1 MAFVHGKDSVIFL
14 NQNNVSSYLNNVD
27 FNRTADIAET
37 TAFGNDN
44 KNYIAGDKD
53 GTVSLT
59 GMFDATADSILQP
72 LLGSSTDTS
81 VCIGADGITDGK
93 SIFFGIGPI
102 TNYGQSSPVGDVVAT
117 SFDLQANAGLFNGLV
132 LDNAT
137 ITATGNST
145 ATDNSS
151 STANGGAGIAIVTS
165 VSGTSTPTAT
175 IKIQHSSDDSTYV
188 DLVTFTNFTAVGSQV
203 SEVASGTTIN
213 RYLRVNYTITGTN
226 PSFACIV
233 GFGRVG

>member
-14 NQNNVSSYLNNVD
+14 NESNISQYLNNVD
-27 FNRTADIAET
+27 FTRTADVAET
-37 TAFGNDN
+37 TAFGNDD

-59 GMFDATADSILQP
+59 GMFDSTADGIIQP

-81 VCIGADGITDGK
+81 ICIGADGITDGK
-93 SIFFGIGPI
+93 SIFFGTGPV
-102 TNYGQSSPVGDVVAT
+102 TGYGQSSPVGDVVAT
-117 SFDLQANAGLFNGLV
+117 SIDIQSNAGLFNGLV

-151 STANGGAGIAIVTS
+151 STANGGGAIAIVSS

-175 IKIQHSSDDSTYV
+175 IKIQHSSDDVTYV
-188 DLVTFTNFTAVGSQV
+188 DLVTFTNFTAAGSQV

-213 RYLRVNYTITGTN
+213 RYLKVNYTISGTN

-233 GFGRVG
+233 GFGRIG

>member
-14 NQNNVSSYLNNVD
+14 NENNVSSYMNNVD

-37 TAFGNDN
+37 TAFGNDD

-59 GMFDATADSILQP
+59 GMFDSTADGILQP

-102 TNYGQSSPVGDVVAT
+102 TGYGQSSPVGDVVAT
-117 SFDLQANAGLFNGLV
+117 SFD
-132 LDNAT
+132 
-137 ITATGNST
+137 ST
-145 ATDNSS
+145 
-151 STANGGAGIAIVTS
+151 
-165 VSGTSTPTAT
+165 
-175 IKIQHSSDDSTYV
+175 
-188 DLVTFTNFTAVGSQV
+188 SQCRF
-203 SEVASGTTIN
+203 I
-213 RYLRVNYTITGTN
+213 
-226 PSFACIV
+226 
-233 GFGRVG
+233 

>member
-1 MAFVHGKDSVIFL
+1 MAFVHGKDSKVFL
-14 NQNNVSSYLNNVD
+14 DNNDFGQYFNNVD
-27 FNRTADIAET
+27 ITRTADVTET
-37 TAFGNDN
+37 TAFGGTA
-44 KNYIAGDKD
+44 KSFISGDKD
-53 GTVSLT
+53 GTISMT
-59 GMFDATADSILQP
+59 GMFDSTADAILQP
-72 LLGSSTDTS
+72 FLGSSTNTDI
-81 VCIGADGITDGK
+81 CIGADGITDGK
-93 SIFFGIGPI
+93 SIFFGTGVV
-102 TNYGQSSPVGDVVAT
+102 TNYGQSSPVGDVVGT
-117 SFDLQANAGLFNGLV
+117 SLDLQANAGLFNGLV

-145 ATDNSS
+145 ATDNGAGTS
-151 STANGGAGIAIVTS
+151 NGGGAIAIVTA

-175 IKIQHSSDDSTYV
+175 VKIQHSTNDSTYV

-226 PSFACIV
+226 PSFNVIV

>member
-1 MAFVHGKDSVIFL
+1 MAFVHGKDSKLFL
-14 NQNNVSSYLNNVD
+14 NNNDFGQYFNNVD
-27 FNRTADIAET
+27 FTRTADVSET
-37 TAFGNDN
+37 TAFGSSN
-44 KNYIAGDKD
+44 KSFIAGDKD
-53 GTVSLT
+53 GTVSMT
-59 GMFDATADSILQP
+59 GMFDATADAILQP
-72 LLGSSTDTS
+72 FLGSSTDTDI
-81 VCIGADGITDGK
+81 CIGADGITDGK
-93 SIFFGIGPI
+93 SIFFGTGVV

-117 SFDLQANAGLFNGLV
+117 SLDLQADAGLFNGLV

-145 ATDNSS
+145 STDNRAG
-151 STANGGAGIAIVTS
+151 TTNGGGAIAIVTG

-175 IKIQHSSDDSTYV
+175 IKIQHSTNDSTFV

-203 SEVASGTTIN
+203 SEIASGTTIN

-226 PSFACIV
+226 PSFNVIV

>member
-1 MAFVHGKDSVIFL
+1 MAFVHGKDSKLFL
-14 NQNNVSSYLNNVD
+14 NNNDFGQYFNNVD

-37 TAFGNDN
+37 TAFGNDD

-53 GTVSLT
+53 GTISLT
-59 GMFDATADSILQP
+59 GMFDATADAILQP
-72 LLGSSTDTS
+72 FLGSSTDTDI
-81 VCIGADGITDGK
+81 CIGADGITDGK
-93 SIFFGIGPI
+93 SIFFGTGVV

-117 SFDLQANAGLFNGLV
+117 SLDLQADAGLFNGLV

-145 ATDNSS
+145 STDNGAG
-151 STANGGAGIAIVTS
+151 TTNGGGAIAIVTG

-175 IKIQHSSDDSTYV
+175 IKIQHSTNDSTFV

-203 SEVASGTTIN
+203 SEIASGTTIN

-226 PSFACIV
+226 PSFNVIV